1 MTTLHPFHSATN
13 NISPLTLNP
22 VRAIPLK
29 SLLPAPPLRAKV
41 FRGRRVRRMVQV
53 LKILLDARIPPLSLV
68 RVASSAS
75 SP

>member
-53 LKILLDARIPPLSLV
+53 LRIPPLSLV